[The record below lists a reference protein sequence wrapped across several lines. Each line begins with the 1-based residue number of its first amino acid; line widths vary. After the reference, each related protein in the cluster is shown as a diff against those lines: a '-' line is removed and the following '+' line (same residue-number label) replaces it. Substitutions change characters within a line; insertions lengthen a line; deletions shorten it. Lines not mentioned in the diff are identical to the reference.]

1 MSFVAFVEVL
11 KLIGSLAA
19 ALTTIIAF
27 IVLVSKKPREWFK
40 KTIREEADN
49 ANQEVKQ
56 QITEFEH
63 RADIRLSN
71 IELKIKASEE
81 NDLAI
86 LRNTITHIYFKYKD
100 DKKIP
105 HYEKENVLSLYE
117 RYEALNGNHYIKSI
131 MKEIETWDEIL

>member
-49 ANQEVKQ
+49 ANQEVK
-56 QITEFEH
+56 
-63 RADIRLSN
+63 
-71 IELKIKASEE
+71 
-81 NDLAI
+81 
-86 LRNTITHIYFKYKD
+86 
-100 DKKIP
+100 
-105 HYEKENVLSLYE
+105 
-117 RYEALNGNHYIKSI
+117 
-131 MKEIETWDEIL
+131 